1 MYLRLLCAVEK
12 LIRSLTSSLSRVSTY
27 IGNLN
32 YLSHGA
38 LTSQKDYPPEK
49 TEVIY
54 GIEEIT
60 RRTLERFSFTKIN
73 IDSCIDPLNPSTIMS
88 AKPIVEA
95 ISDLKKRGIKLRV
108 ITEITS
114 DNLRYCKELMKIGN
128 EVRHLDAV
136 KGNFSISDQLV
147 YQATTLGNFFIP
159 NKISPSLLSSKL
171 EQNSQEAKELTQ
183 SIFSTVRAFVE
194 QQQYFFD
201 MLWQKA
207 IPARQ
212 RIKEIEE
219 GLKREFIETIQD
231 PAETQNLVS
240 KTITSAVEEIDI
252 VFSTPNSYK
261 RYEREGIIELLAKKL
276 DEGIKVRILLNQN
289 DDIRRSIERFV
300 KMHPQ
305 QQLAIRELDKSIK
318 TKLTTIMADREL
330 SLVIELKDDLQ
341 QNSNEAIGLA
351 TYSNSESTVLSYISI
366 FEALWIQ
373 SQISFR

>member
-1 MYLRLLCAVEK
+1 M
-12 LIRSLTSSLSRVSTY
+12 
-27 IGNLN
+27 
-32 YLSHGA
+32 
-38 LTSQKDYPPEK
+38 TSQKDYPPEK

-60 RRTLERFSFTKIN
+60 RRTLERFSSTRIN
-73 IDSCIDPLNPSTIMS
+73 VDSCIDPLNPSTIMS

-108 ITEITS
+108 ITEINS
-114 DNLRYCKELMKIGN
+114 DNLHYCKELMKIGN

-159 NKISPSLLSSKL
+159 NKISPSMLSSKL

-194 QQQYFFD
+194 QQQYFFN

-207 IPARQ
+207 IPPKQ
-212 RIKEIEE
+212 RIKEIEQ

-231 PAETQNLVS
+231 PAEIQSLVS
-240 KTITSAVEEIDI
+240 KVITSAVEEIDI
-252 VFSTPNSYK
+252 IFSTPNSFK
-261 RYEREGIIELLAKKL
+261 RYEREGIIEQLATKA
-276 DEGIKVRILLNQN
+276 DEGVRVRILLNHD
-289 DDIRRSIERFV
+289 DDIRQSIERLI

-305 QQLAIRELDKSIK
+305 QQLAIKELDKSIK
-318 TKLTTIMADREL
+318 TKLTTIMADREV

-351 TYSNSESTVLSYISI
+351 TYSNSESTVLSYVSI
-366 FEALWIQ
+366 LESLWIQ
-373 SQISFR
+373 SQISYR